1 MIPKSNIIKYLA
13 FFSIYTIWGSTYMLN
28 KVAVSELPPFMLA
41 GIRFCTAGVL
51 MLFLARSLKKDI
63 RISLQQMKN
72 SMIAGFLFLA
82 IGNGVVVWALSYV
95 DSGFAALI
103 IASQPLIV
111 LLLLRI
117 IEKKPIK
124 KLSWVGVGIGFIG
137 MLLLVTQE
145 QIRQDESSLLGI
157 LMIIG
162 CVITWGYASIFVGK
176 ADLPGNYLVNSG
188 YQMVFGGISLVLMS
202 LVKNEDWIVPT
213 LWSTPVLWSMLG
225 LIVFGSLVAFT
236 SFNYL
241 LKTVSPE
248 KVATS
253 TYINPIVAMV
263 LGAVVLNET
272 LSGQS
277 IMAALILLTGVYFIN
292 MKRSP
297 AVYLRSRAM
306 RRIRNI

>member
-1 MIPKSNIIKYLA
+1 MKPKSNIIKYLA

-124 KLSWVGVGIGFIG
+124 RLSWVGVGIGFIG

-188 YQMVFGGISLVLMS
+188 YQMVFGGFSLVLMS

-297 AVYLRSRAM
+297 AVYLRRRAM

>member
-1 MIPKSNIIKYLA
+1 LIPKSNIIKYLA

-137 MLLLVTQE
+137 MLLLVAQE

-297 AVYLRSRAM
+297 AVYLRRRAM

>member
-1 MIPKSNIIKYLA
+1 
-13 FFSIYTIWGSTYMLN
+13 MLN

-297 AVYLRSRAM
+297 AVYLRRRAM

>member
-1 MIPKSNIIKYLA
+1 
-13 FFSIYTIWGSTYMLN
+13 
-28 KVAVSELPPFMLA
+28 
-41 GIRFCTAGVL
+41 
-51 MLFLARSLKKDI
+51 
-63 RISLQQMKN
+63 MKN

-213 LWSTPVLWSMLG
+213 LWSAPVLWSMLG

-297 AVYLRSRAM
+297 AVYLRRRAM

>member
-297 AVYLRSRAM
+297 AVYLRRRAM

>member
-1 MIPKSNIIKYLA
+1 MKPKSNLIKYLA

-41 GIRFCTAGVL
+41 GIRFCIAGLL
-51 MLFLARSLKKDI
+51 MLILARSFKKNI
-63 RISLQQMKN
+63 RISVPQLKN

-124 KLSWVGVGIGFIG
+124 KLSWIGVGIGIIG

-188 YQMVFGGISLVLMS
+188 YQMIFGGISLVLMS
-202 LVKNEDWIVPT
+202 FIKNEDWIVPT
-213 LWSTPVLWSMLG
+213 LWSTPVVWAMLG
-225 LIVFGSLVAFT
+225 LILFGSLVAFT

-253 TYINPIVAMV
+253 TYINPIVAMI

-272 LSGQS
+272 ISGQS

-297 AVYLRSRAM
+297 AVYLRRRAM
-306 RRIRNI
+306 RRIRNT

>member
-1 MIPKSNIIKYLA
+1 
-13 FFSIYTIWGSTYMLN
+13 MLN

-202 LVKNEDWIVPT
+202 LVKKEDWIVPT

-297 AVYLRSRAM
+297 AVYLRRRAM

>member
-1 MIPKSNIIKYLA
+1 
-13 FFSIYTIWGSTYMLN
+13 MLN

-124 KLSWVGVGIGFIG
+124 KLSWFGVGIGFIG

-202 LVKNEDWIVPT
+202 LVKKEDWIIPT

-297 AVYLRSRAM
+297 AVYLRRRAM

>member
-1 MIPKSNIIKYLA
+1 MKPKSNLIKYLA

-41 GIRFCTAGVL
+41 GIRFCTAGLL
-51 MLFLARSLKKDI
+51 MLILARSFKKNI
-63 RISLQQMKN
+63 RISVPQLKN

-124 KLSWVGVGIGFIG
+124 KLSWIGVGIGIIG

-188 YQMVFGGISLVLMS
+188 YQMIFGGISLVLMS
-202 LVKNEDWIVPT
+202 FIKNEDWIVPT

-225 LIVFGSLVAFT
+225 LILFGSLVAFT

-253 TYINPIVAMV
+253 TYINPIVAMI

-272 LSGQS
+272 ISGQS

-297 AVYLRSRAM
+297 AVYLRRRAM
-306 RRIRNI
+306 RRIRNT

>member
-1 MIPKSNIIKYLA
+1 
-13 FFSIYTIWGSTYMLN
+13 MLN

-63 RISLQQMKN
+63 RISLRQMKN

-95 DSGFAALI
+95 DSGFAALV

-124 KLSWVGVGIGFIG
+124 KLSWIGVGIGFIG
-137 MLLLVTQE
+137 MLLLVTQK

-176 ADLPGNYLVNSG
+176 ADLPRNYLVNSG

-202 LVKNEDWIVPT
+202 LIKNEDWIIPT

-253 TYINPIVAMV
+253 TYINPIVAMI

-297 AVYLRSRAM
+297 AVYLRRRAM

>member
-1 MIPKSNIIKYLA
+1 
-13 FFSIYTIWGSTYMLN
+13 MLN

-51 MLFLARSLKKDI
+51 MLILARSFKKNI

-124 KLSWVGVGIGFIG
+124 KLSWIGVGIGFIG

-157 LMIIG
+157 L
-162 CVITWGYASIFVGK
+162 
-176 ADLPGNYLVNSG
+176 NSPDN
-188 YQMVFGGISLVLMS
+188 SL
-202 LVKNEDWIVPT
+202 E
-213 LWSTPVLWSMLG
+213 G
-225 LIVFGSLVAFT
+225 LL
-236 SFNYL
+236 YPQ
-241 LKTVSPE
+241 K
-248 KVATS
+248 
-253 TYINPIVAMV
+253 Y
-263 LGAVVLNET
+263 
-272 LSGQS
+272 
-277 IMAALILLTGVYFIN
+277 
-292 MKRSP
+292 
-297 AVYLRSRAM
+297 SRIP
-306 RRIRNI
+306 RR